1 MLLQF
6 SARSAFWF
14 LSFLLL
20 PGLTLAQQTE
30 SPKAINPAPVCDQ
43 ERALALVLEQ
53 LDETKLLEPKWL
65 RADLYCQA
73 ASRLWPLRQAKA
85 REVFQSAYDLAEESV
100 RDKEDPA
107 LKSGGTRVV
116 VRGDMRLEVIRA
128 IAKHDAKWGQQLTA
142 DLLAVPKEQAG
153 KTQST
158 AAAGK
163 LYNEMPWQAL
173 QLLEVDQVAAVQ
185 MARSSLAGA
194 SGNSIASFL
203 VALAKLNRPAADDFY
218 REALPVIAKRNI
230 QGLLALYTY
239 PFASERPIGA
249 EWRSMFV
256 GAAAQLQP
264 SPPLQLLFLQTL
276 LQVAARYSD
285 PQADQAAARDGSYN
299 LTPAAKLFLAFKDL
313 APIVAVQFPQLHA
326 SLLEAQQA
334 VAAVMTGEQVQ
345 TAQSISAAKQ
355 PQPGNAF
362 EQNLAQA
369 EKEKTP
375 GRKDRFYFDA
385 LRAGVKD
392 EKPEVLESVLR
403 KISDLTMRG
412 QVNDWLYYTLAQRA
426 ITEGRFDD
434 ASKFTEAVVLLDL
447 RAFLGFQL
455 AEAALTKLNDRQ
467 RATEFLDAAQRLAD
481 KADNSNEKAKALL
494 GLAELYRRIDRQTA
508 LGVLRAAIKTLNQ
521 IKEPDVQ
528 SGRLLKSVKGQ
539 DFQAFMQYEVPG
551 FTLNHAFQAFGRV
564 DFDDALAVAREL
576 DDKGLRA
583 TAVVALAGF
592 CLEKAATNTPLK
604 QPVTKPEAKKEGK
617 PN

>member
-1 MLLQF
+1 MNKQF
-6 SARSAFWF
+6 AFP
-14 LSFLLL
+14 LAGGLLL
-20 PGLTLAQQTE
+20 LAFCSATVRAQAPAKSELTPE
-30 SPKAINPAPVCDQ
+30 Q
-43 ERALALVLEQ
+43 ERALALVSDQLEVI
-53 LDETKLLEPKWL
+53 KALEPKWQ
-65 RADLYCQA
+65 RVDLLTQA
-73 ASRLWPLRQAKA
+73 ATLFWKHRQAKA
-85 REVFQSAYDLAEESV
+85 REVFQAAYDLAEESV
-100 RDKEDPA
+100 RDKEDTA

-142 DLLAVPKEQAG
+142 DLLAPPKDKEQAG
-153 KTQST
+153 KTQN
-158 AAAGK
+158 AAAANN
-163 LYNEMPWQAL
+163 LYNGILWQAQ
-173 QLLEVDQVAAVQ
+173 QLLEVDQAFAVQ

-194 SGNSIASFL
+194 GGHSIANFL

-218 REALPVIAKRNI
+218 REALTFMAKRSI
-230 QGLLALYTY
+230 QELLALYTY
-239 PFASERPIGA
+239 PFASERTVGA
-249 EWRSMFV
+249 EWRSSFLV
-256 GAAAQLQP
+256 GATQLQP

-285 PQADQAAARDGSYN
+285 PQADQAAPRDGAYN

-345 TAQSISAAKQ
+345 TTQGIYAAKQ

-362 EQNLAQA
+362 EQRLEQA
-369 EKEKTP
+369 EKEKDP

-385 LRAGVKD
+385 LMAGVKG
-392 EKPEVLESVLR
+392 EKPEALESVLR

-426 ITEGRFDD
+426 ISDGQFDE
-434 ASKFTEAVVLLDL
+434 ASKFAEAVVLLDL

-508 LGVLRAAIKTLNQ
+508 LSVLRAAIKTLNQ

-528 SGRLLKSVKGQ
+528 SGKLLKSVKGQ

-551 FTLNHAFQAFGRV
+551 FTLNNAFQAFGRA
-564 DFDDALAVAREL
+564 DFEDALAVAREL
-576 DDKGLRA
+576 DDKVLRA
-583 TAVVALAGF
+583 SAVLALSSF
-592 CLEKAATNTPLK
+592 CLEKLPAQPAPAK
-604 QPVTKPEAKKEGK
+604 QPAAKPEAKQAGK
-617 PN
+617 PK

>member
-1 MLLQF
+1 MNKPF
-6 SARSAFWF
+6 AFT
-14 LSFLLL
+14 LAGGLLL
-20 PGLTLAQQTE
+20 LAFCSAAVQAQAPAKPELTPE
-30 SPKAINPAPVCDQ
+30 Q
-43 ERALALVLEQ
+43 ERALALVSDQLEVI
-53 LDETKLLEPKWL
+53 KALEPKWQ
-65 RADLYCQA
+65 RVDLLTQA
-73 ASRLWPLRQAKA
+73 ATLFWKHRQAKA
-85 REVFQSAYDLAEESV
+85 REVFQAAYDLAEESV
-100 RDKEDPA
+100 RGKEDTA

-128 IAKHDAKWGQQLTA
+128 IAKHDAKWSQQLTA
-142 DLLAVPKEQAG
+142 DLLAVPKEQSG
-153 KTQST
+153 KTQNT
-158 AAAGK
+158 AAANR
-163 LYNEMPWQAL
+163 LYDEMPWQAQ
-173 QLLEVDQVAAVQ
+173 QLLEVDPAFAVQ

-194 SGNSIASFL
+194 SGHSIASFL
-203 VALAKLNRPAADDFY
+203 VALAKLNRLAADDFY
-218 REALPVIAKRNI
+218 REALTVMSNRNI

-239 PFASERPIGA
+239 PFASERAIGA
-249 EWRSMFV
+249 EWRSSFLG
-256 GAAAQLQP
+256 GATQLQP

-285 PQADQAAARDGSYN
+285 PQADQAAPRDGAYN

-345 TAQSISAAKQ
+345 TTQGIYAAKQ

-362 EQNLAQA
+362 EQRLEQA
-369 EKEKTP
+369 EKEKDP

-385 LRAGVKD
+385 LMAGVKG

-426 ITEGRFDD
+426 ISDGQFDE
-434 ASKFTEAVVLLDL
+434 ANKFAEAVVLLDL

-508 LGVLRAAIKTLNQ
+508 LSVLRAAIKTLNQ

-528 SGRLLKSVKGQ
+528 SGKLLKSVKGQ
-539 DFQAFMQYEVPG
+539 DFQAFMQYEVSG
-551 FTLNHAFQAFGRV
+551 FTLNNAFQAFGRA
-564 DFDDALAVAREL
+564 DFEDALAVAQEL
-576 DDKGLRA
+576 DDKVLRA
-583 TAVVALAGF
+583 SAVLALSSF
-592 CLEKAATNTPLK
+592 CLEKAPAPPTPAK
-604 QPVTKPEAKKEGK
+604 QPAAKPEAKQAGK
-617 PN
+617 PK